1 MNREIISL
9 LFLLFFSSCVIQN
22 IDRDSLS
29 VHPKNAKEL
38 IERVNAKNKTP
49 EWMAL
54 KGKVSLILED
64 KNLGPLNIVL
74 KTRKD
79 SVIWASVSAP
89 FGIELFRTMLTKDS
103 LFYINHTNKTFFVK
117 QISHVSEFLNSEVS
131 FSDLQ
136 DVISGN
142 ITIKKQQYKFKEGF
156 SLFSENLNY
165 SINPTT
171 FHVKSMKHIKDLGVL
186 EFNYSYSTQKGK
198 GNFPN
203 EVNIESNFKENN
215 NIKLVYTK
223 IVLNEKQKLP
233 FKIPSSYVEKE

>member
-1 MNREIISL
+1 M
-9 LFLLFFSSCVIQN
+9 
-22 IDRDSLS
+22 
-29 VHPKNAKEL
+29 
-38 IERVNAKNKTP
+38 NAKNKTP

-64 KNLGPLNIVL
+64 KNLGPLNIAI
-74 KTRKD
+74 KIRKD

-117 QISHVSEFLNSEVS
+117 PTSCVADFFNSEVS

-136 DVISGN
+136 DIISGN
-142 ITIKKQQYKFKEGF
+142 INIKKQQYKFEEGF
-156 SLFSENLNY
+156 SLLSENTNY
-165 SINPTT
+165 FINPRT
-171 FHVKSMKHIKDLGVL
+171 FRIKSMTHIKDLALLQV
-186 EFNYSYSTQKGK
+186 NYSYSTQIEKGV
-198 GNFPN
+198 FPN

-223 IVLNEKQKLP
+223 IILNEKQKLP
-233 FKIPSSYVEKE
+233 FKIPTSYVEEE